1 MVVALSNE
9 RPKSRSGNVFELTFL
24 IGMILNCFPS
34 MELAEIENSI
44 FVSIETIFHING
56 NKNVK
61 LVLNRIEEV

>member
-1 MVVALSNE
+1 
-9 RPKSRSGNVFELTFL
+9 
-24 IGMILNCFPS
+24 